1 MNEENRDYKLYI
13 PSNVKTRLEFFNG
26 YGISE
31 FISTVIVAGV
41 LLPISF
47 FVYKLKGDFFIPV
60 IIEFIGIAGTIIM
73 TTKDVNNLCVISQI
87 KFMIDFVKA
96 QKRYDYKY
104 YNKFKDGV

>member
-31 FISTVIVAGV
+31 FISTVIVASV